1 MKTLLHIGLLLLV
14 SLRVALAWSS
24 GASRTDYDIRS
35 LAGSIESY
43 RKEVGRLPSPEQ
55 YWIELQR
62 AGFGYL
68 NKTGPPSDAWGRP
81 FVYRMPGKHGDFDL
95 LSYGLDGIDQ
105 DGGLDDISNW
115 AGVNDGF
122 HWKAT
127 WPRGRF
133 TIALSIVLG
142 FASLLLARFY
152 PWSIA
157 APIAASVVCA
167 GVLLGCQWLMHPGVV
182 PSRNGPLVTTSIIA
196 FCVLALM
203 LAVLILNVGKRTRKK

>member
-1 MKTLLHIGLLLLV
+1 MKALLHISILLLV
-14 SLRVALAWSS
+14 TLRVACAWSS
-24 GASRTDYDIRS
+24 GASRTDNDLRS

-43 RKEVGRLPSPEQ
+43 RMETGRLPSPEQ
-55 YWIELQR
+55 YWMELHR
-62 AGFGYL
+62 GGFL
-68 NKTGPPSDAWGRP
+68 DPSKSGPPLDAWSRP
-81 FVYRMPGKHGDFDL
+81 FIYRMPGKHGDFDL
-95 LSYGLDGIDQ
+95 LSYGQDGIDQ
-105 DGGLDDISNW
+105 DGGLDDISSW

-142 FASLLLARFY
+142 FGSLLLICRY
-152 PWSIA
+152 PWGIMV
-157 APIAASVVCA
+157 PIAVSIMSA

-182 PSRNGPLVTTSIIA
+182 RSRNGPLVTTSIIA

-203 LAVLILNVGKRTRKK
+203 LAVLTLNVGKRTRKR